1 MNVNGSYQVSNIAL
15 YISCIFYYH
24 TYVLD
29 VYYCNGICMFS
40 VTVNRE
46 IFVYENIHVLN
57 IRVNKF
63 SRVPHENISTRKF
76 VKLKL
81 LCTYRRLSDY

>member
-1 MNVNGSYQVSNIAL
+1 MIFKVNSWLTQCQLLLLGWCLQYTSIVRLCLLTIPNI
-15 YISCIFYYH
+15 
-24 TYVLD
+24 
-29 VYYCNGICMFS
+29 
-40 VTVNRE
+40 TVNRE

-63 SRVPHENISTRKF
+63 SRVPHENVLTQKF

-81 LCTYRRLSDY
+81 LCRYRQLSDY

>member
-1 MNVNGSYQVSNIAL
+1 MSKKFVPTKDQ
-15 YISCIFYYH
+15 
-24 TYVLD
+24 
-29 VYYCNGICMFS
+29 
-40 VTVNRE
+40 E

-63 SRVPHENISTRKF
+63 SRVPHKNILPQKF

-81 LCTYRRLSDY
+81 LCMYRQLSDH